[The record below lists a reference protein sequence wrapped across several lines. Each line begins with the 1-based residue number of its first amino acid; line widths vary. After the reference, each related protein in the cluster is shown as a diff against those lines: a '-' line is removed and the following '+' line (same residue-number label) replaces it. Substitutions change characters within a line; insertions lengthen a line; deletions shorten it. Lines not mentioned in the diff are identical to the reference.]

1 MHFSK
6 YISKREAGE
15 IAKSKIKKISLTPT
29 AHKQTPDK
37 TIRFLKEKGIE
48 IEVLQ
53 RRGRPKKLG
62 KEEITKIMAARQ
74 EGLSFYRISK
84 MFNIPKSTI
93 FDYYKRNKHL
103 KINNEEIEEIKVKE
117 AKKLF
122 EKIITNSSNEKIK
135 QLAIEGIRANSQE
148 DIEFILRGII
158 SYIN

>member
-6 YISKREAGE
+6 YISRREARK
-15 IAKSKIKKISLTPT
+15 IIKANIKKISLTPT
-29 AHKQTPDK
+29 AYKQTPDK
-37 TIRFLKEKGIE
+37 TIRFLKEEGIE

-53 RRGRPKKLG
+53 RRGRPRKLG

-84 MFNIPKSTI
+84 VLNIPKSTI

-103 KINNEEIEEIKVKE
+103 KINNEEIEEIKIRE

-122 EKIITNSSNEKIK
+122 EKIITNSPNEKIK
-135 QLAIEGIRANSQE
+135 QLAIEGINSNNQE